1 MGTGVLHS
9 HSPTTSLLKALLT
22 LLCRASVSQVSAH
35 HCRKLRVGI
44 TWQPH
49 TKWLICTVIS
59 SLGHGKWMH
68 PARMHPAIQDKGAEE
83 LRTGCSLSPRLI
95 NMGDFADVLSAVG
108 RHSQLWHRLHKQNK
122 FTSGGYLARRNSL
135 YLFELQLPVLI
146 VVKEI
151 ENVHLADLYH
161 FHGFFIVIRW

>member
-1 MGTGVLHS
+1 
-9 HSPTTSLLKALLT
+9 
-22 LLCRASVSQVSAH
+22 
-35 HCRKLRVGI
+35 
-44 TWQPH
+44 
-49 TKWLICTVIS
+49 
-59 SLGHGKWMH
+59 
-68 PARMHPAIQDKGAEE
+68 MHPAIQDKGAEE
-83 LRTGCSLSPRLI
+83 LQTGCSLSPRLI

-108 RHSQLWHRLHKQNK
+108 RHSQLWHMLQNK
-122 FTSGGYLARRNSL
+122 STSGGYLARRNPL